1 MKFKYVLVIEEGK
14 DIFLIVEGLMNSLCS
29 HEQRMNKRI
38 NFTNLKQAYRVEHLQ
53 EVMVGNKVVDVV
65 VMPKVEENTTTPIIE
80 MDMVSKIILEEG
92 ATLLNLKTSCTD
104 NISNVRH
111 ANTI

>member
-38 NFTNLKQAYRVEHLQ
+38 NFTNLEQAYRVEHLQ
-53 EVMVGNKVVDVV
+53 EVMVGNKVIEVV
-65 VMPKVEENTTTPIIE
+65 VMPKVEEDTTTPIIE
-80 MDMVSKIILEEG
+80 MNMVTKIILEEG
-92 ATLLNLKTSCTD
+92 ATLLNLKTSFTD
-104 NISNVRH
+104 NISNILG